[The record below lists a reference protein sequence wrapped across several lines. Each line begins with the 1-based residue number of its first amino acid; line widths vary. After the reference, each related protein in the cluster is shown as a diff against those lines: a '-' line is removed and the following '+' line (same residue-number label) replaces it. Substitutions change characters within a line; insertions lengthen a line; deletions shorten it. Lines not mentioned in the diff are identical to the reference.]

1 MISSPNATGTPY
13 LRATMALTKR
23 WLWRLKREPAGL
35 ATALIQPA
43 LWLILFGNLFA
54 QGTVVTGYSYIAFMT
69 AGVVVMTVFNGA
81 LSGGM
86 EILFDRES
94 GMLQRLLTA
103 PISSSTILTSRFAF
117 VLVLTSVQTL
127 LILLVAASL
136 GVHIASGTAGLV
148 LILMVGILLGIGI
161 TALSMALAFGL
172 QGHSQFFSII
182 GFLSLPLIF
191 ASNALAPLA
200 NMPSWLQWIARLNPM
215 TYAISSVR
223 TLILHG
229 FDWGLLVSMG
239 GIITAFDVL
248 MVLVS
253 LWAMKRALD

>member
-1 MISSPNATGTPY
+1 
-13 LRATMALTKR
+13 MALTKR

-54 QGTVVTGYSYIAFMT
+54 RGNVVTGYSYIAFMT

-94 GMLQRLLTA
+94 GMLQRLITA

-136 GVHIASGTAGLV
+136 VVQIASGTAGLL

-200 NMPSWLQWIARLNPM
+200 NMPSWLQWIAQLNPM

-223 TLILHG
+223 ALILQG

-239 GIITAFDVL
+239 GIITAFDAL
-248 MVLVS
+248 MVLIS
-253 LWAMKRALD
+253 LWAMQRALD